1 MATLAS
7 VSSPRCPAIISD
19 TAGKRYC
26 ETVTPT
32 MGAAKKLNF
41 FSSSTNAPRVT
52 THFVS
57 SSLLSPRSGSSIFL
71 CMLTRSSNLTGF
83 FSFSSLT
90 SMIAMV
96 VQFENKSQHE
106 RGLELYL
113 ALGFGVLD
121 FNACLICGR
130 HVRQFFQH
138 LRMTVEFDLV
148 S

>member
-1 MATLAS
+1 
-7 VSSPRCPAIISD
+7 
-19 TAGKRYC
+19 
-26 ETVTPT
+26 
-32 MGAAKKLNF
+32 
-41 FSSSTNAPRVT
+41 
-52 THFVS
+52 
-57 SSLLSPRSGSSIFL
+57 
-71 CMLTRSSNLTGF
+71 
-83 FSFSSLT
+83 
-90 SMIAMV
+90 MIAMLL
-96 VQFENKSQHE
+96 QFENKSQHE